1 VAKPAHRRPYF
12 SASKGLLFD
21 TPNAIFS
28 GIPVMR
34 LPDFIRQHADH
45 IVEEWEQFAKTITPA
60 AQTMD
65 RAALRDHA
73 RAILLAA
80 ARDMSTTQ
88 TTSEQMAKARGEG
101 PEKTPSL
108 DEAGASHGELRHNV
122 GFDLVQ
128 MTSEFRHLRACVI
141 RLWVDSLESPDLAYF
156 QDMIRFNEA
165 IDEALAE
172 STAAYAEQVNR
183 SRDIFL
189 AILGHDLRAPLQAVT
204 MSIDLLMRRA
214 TLADDA
220 LNCALHIKQGSR
232 HMAAMVSDLLELV
245 RSRLGRSLPIS
256 PAPMDLADAARAA
269 IAEACAGNPGSDP
282 TLTVSGDTRGRWD
295 AGRLDQLLQNLIGN
309 ALQHG
314 ADPREVTL
322 DLRGDGDSVQLV
334 VHNDGTP
341 IPEEAIGTIFDPL
354 VRSAAEELGQPST
367 SLGLGLFIVKEVVTA
382 HGGTIEVSS
391 NANQGTVFTVILPR
405 TAQPA

>member
-1 VAKPAHRRPYF
+1 
-12 SASKGLLFD
+12 
-21 TPNAIFS
+21 
-28 GIPVMR
+28 MR
-34 LPDFIRQHADH
+34 LSEFIRQHADH
-45 IVEEWEQFAKTITPA
+45 IVEEWEQFARTITPA
-60 AQTMD
+60 ADTMD

-80 ARDMSTTQ
+80 ARDMETAQ
-88 TTSEQMAKARGEG
+88 TASEQLAKAKGEG

-108 DEAGASHGELRHNV
+108 DEAGASHGELRHTV

-141 RLWVDSLESPDLAYF
+141 RLWVGSLESPDMAYF

-189 AILGHDLRAPLQAVT
+189 AILGHDLRAPLQAVS
-204 MSIDLLMRRA
+204 MSNELLMRKT
-214 TLADDA
+214 TLEGDA
-220 LNCALHIKQGSR
+220 LTCALNIKHSAR

-245 RSRLGRSLPIS
+245 RSRLGRSLPIE
-256 PAPMDLADAARAA
+256 PAPMDLADMTRAA
-269 IAEACAGNPGSDP
+269 IAEACAANPECDP
-282 TLTVSGDTRGRWD
+282 TLKIEGDTRGVWD

-314 ADPREVTL
+314 SNPREVIVT
-322 DLRGDGDSVQLV
+322 LRGENDAVHLS
-334 VHNDGTP
+334 VHNYGEP
-341 IPEEAIGTIFDPL
+341 IPDEAIGTIFDPL
-354 VRSAAEELGQPST
+354 VRSADEELGQPST

-391 NANQGTVFTVILPR
+391 SETDGTLFSVMLPR
-405 TAQPA
+405 KT

>member
-1 VAKPAHRRPYF
+1 
-12 SASKGLLFD
+12 
-21 TPNAIFS
+21 
-28 GIPVMR
+28 MR
-34 LPDFIRQHADH
+34 LSEFIRQHADH
-45 IVEEWEQFAKTITPA
+45 IVEEWEQFARTITPA
-60 AQTMD
+60 ADTMD
-65 RAALRDHA
+65 RSALRDHA

-80 ARDMSTTQ
+80 ARDMDTAQ
-88 TTSEQMAKARGEG
+88 TASEQIAKAKGEG

-108 DEAGASHGELRHNV
+108 DEAGASHGELRHTV

-141 RLWVDSLESPDLAYF
+141 RLWVNSLQSPDMAYF

-189 AILGHDLRAPLQAVT
+189 AILGHDLRAPLQAVS
-204 MSIDLLMRRA
+204 MSTEVLMRK
-214 TLADDA
+214 TVLEGDA
-220 LNCALHIKQGSR
+220 LTCALNIKHGAR

-245 RSRLGRSLPIS
+245 RSRLGKSLPIN
-256 PAPMDLADAARAA
+256 PVPMDLAEAARRA
-269 IAEACAGNPGSDP
+269 IAEACAGNPECNP
-282 TLTVSGDTRGRWD
+282 TLTVSGDTRGAWD
-295 AGRLDQLLQNLIGN
+295 TGRIDQLLQNLIGN

-314 ADPREVTL
+314 SDPREVSV
-322 DLRGDGDSVQLV
+322 DLRGDAENVHLS

-341 IPEEAIGTIFDPL
+341 IPEDAIGTIFDPL
-354 VRSAAEELGQPST
+354 VRSADEELGQPST

-391 NANQGTVFTVILPR
+391 SEADGTLFSVTLPR
-405 TAQPA
+405 KV

>member
-1 VAKPAHRRPYF
+1 
-12 SASKGLLFD
+12 
-21 TPNAIFS
+21 
-28 GIPVMR
+28 MR
-34 LPDFIRQHADH
+34 LSEFIRQHADH
-45 IVEEWEQFAKTITPA
+45 IVEEWEQFARTITPA
-60 AQTMD
+60 ADTMD
-65 RAALRDHA
+65 RVALRDHA

-80 ARDMSTTQ
+80 ARDMDTAQ
-88 TTSEQMAKARGEG
+88 TASEQIAKAKGEG

-108 DEAGASHGELRHNV
+108 DEAGASHGELRHTV

-141 RLWVDSLESPDLAYF
+141 RLWVGSLESPDMAYF

-189 AILGHDLRAPLQAVT
+189 AILGHDLRAPLQAVS
-204 MSIDLLMRRA
+204 MSTELLMRKTA
-214 TLADDA
+214 LEGDA
-220 LNCALHIKQGSR
+220 LTCALNIKQGAR

-245 RSRLGRSLPIS
+245 RSRLGRSLPIE

-269 IAEACAGNPGSDP
+269 IAEACAGNPECDP
-282 TLTVSGDTRGRWD
+282 TLKTEGDTRGVWD
-295 AGRLDQLLQNLIGN
+295 AGRIDQLLQNLIGN

-314 ADPREVTL
+314 SDPREVLVT
-322 DLRGDGDSVQLV
+322 LRGDSGSVHLSVQ
-334 VHNDGTP
+334 NYGNP

-354 VRSAAEELGQPST
+354 VRSADEELGQPST

-382 HGGTIEVSS
+382 HGGAIEVSS
-391 NANQGTVFTVILPR
+391 SEADGTLFSVTLPR
-405 TAQPA
+405 QV

>member
-1 VAKPAHRRPYF
+1 
-12 SASKGLLFD
+12 
-21 TPNAIFS
+21 
-28 GIPVMR
+28 MR
-34 LPDFIRQHADH
+34 LPEFIRQHVDR
-45 IVEEWEQFAKTITPA
+45 IVEEWEQFARTLTPA
-60 AQTMD
+60 AENLD
-65 RAALRDHA
+65 RTALRDHA

-80 ARDMSTTQ
+80 ARDMS
-88 TTSEQMAKARGEG
+88 SEQTASEQLAKAKGEG

-108 DEAGASHGELRHNV
+108 DRAGASHGELRHTV

-141 RLWVDSLESPDLAYF
+141 RLWVNSLEAPDMAYL

-172 STAAYAEQVNR
+172 STAAYAEQVDH

-189 AILGHDLRAPLQAVT
+189 AILGHDLRAPLQAVS
-204 MSIDLLMRRA
+204 MSIELLMRKA
-214 TLADDA
+214 SLTDDA
-220 LNCALHIKQGSR
+220 LNCARNIQQGSR

-245 RSRLGRSLPIS
+245 RSRLGKSLPIS
-256 PAPMDLADAARAA
+256 PEPMDLADATRAA
-269 IAEACAGNPGSDP
+269 MAEACAGNPQCDP
-282 TLTVSGDTRGRWD
+282 TLTVSGDTRGNWD

-314 ADPREVTL
+314 EDPRELKL
-322 DLRGDGDSVQLV
+322 DLRGDSETIRLT

-354 VRSAAEELGQPST
+354 VRSADEELGQPST

-391 NANQGTVFTVILPR
+391 SAAEGTVFTVVLPKKI
-405 TAQPA
+405 

>member
-1 VAKPAHRRPYF
+1 
-12 SASKGLLFD
+12 
-21 TPNAIFS
+21 
-28 GIPVMR
+28 MR
-34 LPDFIRQHADH
+34 LSEFIRQHANH
-45 IVEEWEQFAKTITPA
+45 IVEEWEQFARTITPA
-60 AQTMD
+60 ADTMD
-65 RAALRDHA
+65 RVALRDHA

-80 ARDMSTTQ
+80 ARDMDTAQ
-88 TTSEQMAKARGEG
+88 TASEQIAKAKGEG

-108 DEAGASHGELRHNV
+108 DEAGASHGELRHTV

-141 RLWVDSLESPDLAYF
+141 RLWVGSLESPDMAYF

-189 AILGHDLRAPLQAVT
+189 AILGHDLRAPLQAVS
-204 MSIDLLMRRA
+204 MSTELLMRKTA
-214 TLADDA
+214 LEGDA
-220 LNCALHIKQGSR
+220 LTCALNIKQGAR

-245 RSRLGRSLPIS
+245 RSRLGRSLPIE

-269 IAEACAGNPGSDP
+269 IAEACAGNPECDP
-282 TLTVSGDTRGRWD
+282 TLKTEGDTRGVWD
-295 AGRLDQLLQNLIGN
+295 AGRIDQLLQNLIGN

-314 ADPREVTL
+314 SDPREVLVT
-322 DLRGDGDSVQLV
+322 LRGDSGSVHLSVQ
-334 VHNDGTP
+334 NYGNP

-354 VRSAAEELGQPST
+354 VRSADEELGQPST

-382 HGGTIEVSS
+382 HGGAIEVSS
-391 NANQGTVFTVILPR
+391 SEADGTLFSVTLPR
-405 TAQPA
+405 QV